1 MTRKEIYDKAA
12 VLFVYV
18 FQTFFSFPKQV
29 DCNENLCI

>member
-18 FQTFFSFPKQV
+18 FQTFFSFP
-29 DCNENLCI
+29 